1 MNIKKL
7 LLIVVLIL
15 FYSCGNNG
23 DEHIG
28 VWYVDNGYDE
38 SVTISKG
45 GKNGY
50 VLNYHYYVSHKGRRL
65 FETSKGKLCEFK
77 NDCFVI
83 VDEKKSWFC
92 MSGNKLINVDDGLT
106 FKKQGK

>member
-28 VWYVDNGYDE
+28 DWYADNGDE
-38 SVTISKG
+38 MVTISKG

-50 VLNYHYYVSHKGRRL
+50 VLNYHYNIMHNGRSLFRKHKGK
-65 FETSKGKLCEFK
+65 FCVFK
-77 NDCFVI
+77 NDCFV
-83 VDEKKSWFC
+83 DENEKSWFC